1 MKNLKEEFDYE
12 QLENSV
18 AWGIFKG
25 GFWLFLVVFVVWI
38 FFPFFESPLRN
49 VAGKA
54 ASYIQLKVFTVR
66 TFEVIKIFVSLAIP
80 SVGAWLLVHLAE
92 PLEYWYL
99 SAWKNLLFTV
109 VYFLGIG
116 LPIWMAIT
124 VFSTNLSSVPPIVMH
139 LVLWVAIYFLYFSN
153 YEPVKFNEH
162 VERLN
167 LKQSGWR
174 LSSLIFS
181 FFGLFI
187 FMAGLSY
194 EVFSDDEFN
203 VENLLL
209 IFFAFFM
216 FVLLF
221 YLGFFF
227 KVKKDD
233 PPHPDLNSH
242 FD

>member
-66 TFEVIKIFVSLAIP
+66 TFELFMIGIVLCIP
-80 SVGAWLLVHLAE
+80 SAGALLIAQIIK
-92 PLEYWYL
+92 PLEYL
-99 SAWKNLLFTV
+99 AAWKDLLFIIV
-109 VYFLGIG
+109 CLLSIG
-116 LPIWMAIT
+116 LSIWTGIT
-124 VFSTNLSSVPPIVMH
+124 VLSTNLSSTPLIVMH

-162 VERLN
+162 IERLN
-167 LKQSGWR
+167 LTQNGWR
-174 LSSLIFS
+174 LSSLVFS

-194 EVFSDDEFN
+194 EVFSNDEFN
-203 VENLLL
+203 VENLYL